1 MKDDNFEW
9 DDTKAATNLTNHGVS
24 FERARLVFADPFVV
38 GRIDDREAYG
48 EDRFTMVG
56 MVEGTLIFVV
66 YTERGDR
73 VRIITARQATRHE
86 QDDYFQQNGQTP

>member
-1 MKDDNFEW
+1 M
-9 DDTKAATNLTNHGVS
+9 S
-24 FERARLVFADPFVV
+24 FERARLVFADPFAV
-38 GRIDDREAYG
+38 GRIDDREDYG

-73 VRIITARQATRHE
+73 VRIITARRATRHE
-86 QDDYFQQNGQTP
+86 QDDYFEQNGQTP